1 MQFLKTKRQPL
12 RSIFT
17 AVGLDKIARHLA
29 LLTCL
34 FIVSK
39 ANGWSDTGAPAILS
53 LAAAACLLHLAAGW
67 LRGCRRTGPK
77 P

>member
-1 MQFLKTKRQPL
+1 MQFLNTKRQFMRTIL
-12 RSIFT
+12 T
-17 AVGLDKIARHLA
+17 AVGLEKIARHLA
-29 LLTCL
+29 FLTCL
-34 FIVSK
+34 SIVFK

-67 LRGCRRTGPK
+67 LKGRRIGPK

>member
-1 MQFLKTKRQPL
+1 MQSLKIKLQPMKP
-12 RSIFT
+12 IIA
-17 AVGLDKIARHLA
+17 AVGLEKIARHLA

-34 FIVSK
+34 SIVFK

-53 LAAAACLLHLAAGW
+53 LAAIACLLHLGAGW
-67 LRGCRRTGPK
+67 LKGGTRSGPR